1 MDRYIDLNEV
11 SDGKLYTANDLVKA
25 GCGDCQGCSA
35 CCESMAD
42 TIILDPY
49 DICCITNGLHVPAVS
64 LLYHQIDLG
73 VVDGVILP
81 HIKMAGSA
89 NRCPFLT
96 GEGRCSI
103 HSFRPGFC
111 RLFPLGRF
119 YENRTF
125 SYFLQT
131 KECKKTN
138 RTKVKI
144 RKWIGVTDFER
155 YETFITNWH
164 YFLKDLQKPLTE
176 GDRDLAKRVNIEILQ
191 RFFLTPY
198 KADTDFYSQF
208 YERLETLLSAESC
221 DKLKTVLKYQRKQV

>member
-11 SDGKLYTANDLVKA
+11 SDGKLYTSNDLVKA
-25 GCGDCQGCSA
+25 GCSDCQGCSA

-42 TIILDPY
+42 TIILDPF
-49 DICCITNGLHVPAVS
+49 DIYCLTKGLQTPAAG

-81 HIKMAGSA
+81 HIKMAG
-89 NRCPFLT
+89 NTNCCPFLN
-96 GEGRCSI
+96 ESGRCSI

-119 YENRTF
+119 YENRSF

-131 KECKKTN
+131 KECKKLN
-138 RTKVKI
+138 RTKVKVQ
-144 RKWIGVTDFER
+144 KWIGLPDFKR
-155 YETFITNWH
+155 YETFICDWH

-176 GDRDLAKRVNIEILQ
+176 GDVEWAKAVNMEILR
-191 RFFLTPY
+191 RFFLMPY
-198 KADTDFYSQF
+198 DVSGDFYAQF
-208 YERLETLLSAESC
+208 YERLRGMDGSGWME
-221 DKLKTVLKYQRKQV
+221 R